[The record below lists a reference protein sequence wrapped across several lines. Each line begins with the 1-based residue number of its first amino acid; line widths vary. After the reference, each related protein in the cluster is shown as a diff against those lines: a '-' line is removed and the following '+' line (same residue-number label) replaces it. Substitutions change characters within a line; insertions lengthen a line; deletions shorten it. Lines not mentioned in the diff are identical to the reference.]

1 MRVML
6 LLSAAP
12 LLAAAAPA
20 LAQPA
25 PQEDVSS
32 EIQRVLDDPRTDQ
45 TMSQSLDAMTD
56 ALLNLPV
63 GELKAIVD
71 GRRVTDADKR
81 LTVRDLARRDDPQ
94 FEAKLRGQL
103 ATTLPKV
110 RQSMKSLAASLPA
123 LVKSF
128 EEAGAAIERATA
140 NLPSPTYPRR

>member
-6 LLSAAP
+6 LLAAAP
-12 LLAAAAPA
+12 LLATAAPA
-20 LAQPA
+20 VAQPA
-25 PQEDVSS
+25 PEEDVTS

-45 TMSQSLDAMTD
+45 TMSASIQAMTD

-63 GELKAIVD
+63 GELQAAVD
-71 GRRVTDADKR
+71 GRPATSADKR

-103 ATTLPKV
+103 ADTMPKV
-110 RQSMKSLAASLPA
+110 RQGMKSLAAALPA

>member
-20 LAQPA
+20 FAQPA
-25 PQEDVSS
+25 AQEDVGS
-32 EIQRVLDDPRTDQ
+32 EIQRVLDDPRTGQ
-45 TMSQSLDAMTD
+45 TMSKSIDAMTD

-63 GELKAIVD
+63 GELKAVAD
-71 GRRVTDADKR
+71 GRPVTPADKK
-81 LTVRDLARRDDPQ
+81 LTVRDFARRDDPQ

-103 ATTLPKV
+103 AEALPKV
-110 RQSMKSLAASLPA
+110 RQSMKVLAASLPA

>member
-6 LLSAAP
+6 LLAAAP

-25 PQEDVSS
+25 PPEDVAG
-32 EIQRVLDDPRTDQ
+32 EIQRVLDDPRTEQ
-45 TMSQSLDAMTD
+45 TMSASIDALTD

-63 GELKAIVD
+63 GELKAIAD
-71 GRRVTDADKR
+71 GRTPTVADKR
-81 LTVRDLARRDDPQ
+81 LTVRDLARRDNPQ

-103 ATTLPKV
+103 ADTLPKV
-110 RQSMKSLAASLPA
+110 RQGMKSLTSALPA